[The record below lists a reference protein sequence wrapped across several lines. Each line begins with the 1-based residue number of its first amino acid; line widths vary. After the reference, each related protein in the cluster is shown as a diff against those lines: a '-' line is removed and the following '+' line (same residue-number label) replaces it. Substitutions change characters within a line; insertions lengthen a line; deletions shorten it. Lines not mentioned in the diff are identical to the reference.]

1 MRWNFW
7 SDWLPLE
14 NAIAQVENWELD
26 LKYAEEWLAI
36 MDKLSRK
43 NSYSGFKK
51 QHQAARD
58 DVKHSKKE
66 LAKAKVKLEES
77 KKLEEQGRT

>member
-1 MRWNFW
+1 MKWNIF
-7 SDWLPLE
+7 SDWLPLS

-36 MDKLSRK
+36 MDKLSLK

-51 QHQAARD
+51 QHKAAKD
-58 DVKHSKKE
+58 DVAHSKKE
-66 LAKAKVKLEES
+66 LAKARVKLEES
-77 KKLEEQGRT
+77 KRLEEQGRT